1 MSRLKPSQ
9 VRLLFA
15 STCVNERLC
24 RKAAKILRED
34 DFGYEYTIYRFVL
47 DVLLEYFD
55 QHKRLP
61 LPGVLR
67 SNMLADLLG
76 SEASTDAD
84 EQELGEL
91 YSLVLVLKDEDQ
103 SFVFS
108 AVSDFMN
115 QFKEHCLRQ
124 KFRDKAEAGDLGE
137 VLRESQLELR
147 QALVSDTDKFANP
160 LGEAFDNRQ
169 PGQFMPIGNPLFD
182 MFAGGTGPATGDVIG
197 HAAPSGGGKSTLSS
211 QVALAATMLEM
222 ARAKVDKR
230 RPGVTYIINY
240 EQVLDP
246 MTHIL
251 ANGAKVPRDT
261 IELYLNS
268 PADTGVLSSGRDYKK
283 YELKWFKRQLSMA
296 DGKKVPYPLAERER
310 IDKLRRQ
317 LADSLYIVD
326 FSGSRQDLAK
336 YGTGFVDGA
345 LEFIEEHQLSMDRP
359 GVTAVFMDY
368 ASAMA
373 RLYLGRAGRRNNQD
387 TEYTLLTDLS
397 LQTKHKIT
405 VPMRC
410 FGLVSQQLAADEGA
424 RAGGTRAEP
433 SKFKG
438 CKAFSENCDFAFVNG
453 KRTDDTEL
461 AIFSQAKV
469 RRGKPQPD
477 LIGKLDGE
485 FSNWQLATGDLTIA
499 GNRIIERTEA
509 MKLAGARNRIARD
522 IG

>member
-15 STCVNERLC
+15 SICVNERLC
-24 RKAAKILRED
+24 RKAAAILRED
-34 DFGYEYTIYRFVL
+34 DFGFEYAIYRFVL

-61 LPGVLR
+61 APGVLR

-76 SEASTDAD
+76 SDAATDED

-91 YSLVLVLKDEDQ
+91 YQLIRTLRHEDQ
-103 SFVFS
+103 NFVFS

-124 KFRDKAEAGDLGE
+124 KFKDQVEDGNLAD
-137 VLRESQLELR
+137 VLRSSQLELR
-147 QALVSDTDKFANP
+147 QAMVTDSDKFANP
-160 LGEAFDNRQ
+160 LGEAFDRRQ
-169 PGQFMPIGNPLFD
+169 PGRFMPIGNPLFD

-197 HAAPSGGGKSTLSS
+197 HAAPTGGGKSTLSS
-211 QVALAATMLEM
+211 QVALATTMLEL
-222 ARAKVDKR
+222 ARAKVEDR
-230 RPGVTYIINY
+230 RPGVTYILNY
-240 EQVLDP
+240 EQLLDP

-251 ANGAKVPRDT
+251 ANGAKVPRET
-261 IELYLNS
+261 IELYANS
-268 PADTGVLSSGRDYKK
+268 PLSDNVFSSGRNYKK
-283 YELKWFKRQLSMA
+283 YELKWFRRQLSMA
-296 DGKKVPYPLAERER
+296 DGKKMPYPLAERER
-310 IDKLRRQ
+310 VNKLRKQ
-317 LADSLYIVD
+317 LMNSLYIVD
-326 FSGSRQDLAK
+326 FSGSRQDLIK
-336 YGTGFVDGA
+336 YGTGFVEGA
-345 LEFIEEHQLSMDRP
+345 LEFIEEHQLSCERP

-368 ASAMA
+368 ASAMS
-373 RLYLGRAGRRNNQD
+373 RLYLGRPGKRNNQD
-387 TEYTLLTDLS
+387 TEYSLLTDLS

-410 FGLVSQQLAADEGA
+410 FAMLSQQLASDEGA

-438 CKAFSENCDFAFVNG
+438 CKAFSENCDFAYVNG
-453 KRTDDTEL
+453 TRTKDTEL

-477 LIGKLDGE
+477 LIGKLDGK
-485 FSNWQLATGDLTIA
+485 FSNWQVASGDLTIA
-499 GNRIIERTEA
+499 GNRIMERTEA
-509 MKLAGARNRIARD
+509 MKLSGARNRIARD

>member
-1 MSRLKPSQ
+1 MNNLKPSQ

-24 RKAAKILRED
+24 RKASKILRED
-34 DFGYEYTIYRFVL
+34 DFGYEYAIYRFVL

-55 QHKRLP
+55 LHKRIP
-61 LPGVLR
+61 PPGVLR
-67 SNMLADLLG
+67 SNLLADLLG
-76 SEASTDAD
+76 SEAATEAD

-91 YSLVLVLKDEDQ
+91 YQLILVLQNEDPG
-103 SFVFS
+103 FVFS

-160 LGEAFDNRQ
+160 LGESFDNRK
-169 PGQFMPIGNPLFD
+169 PGKFMPIGNPLFD
-182 MFAGGTGPATGDVIG
+182 MFTGGTGPATGDVVG

-211 QVALAATMLEM
+211 QVALATTMLEL
-222 ARAKVDKR
+222 AKAKVENR

-246 MTHIL
+246 MTHVL
-251 ANGAKVPRDT
+251 ANGAKVPRET

-268 PADTGVLSSGRDYKK
+268 PAGTSVLSTGRNYKK
-283 YELKWFKRQLSMA
+283 YELKWFKRQLALA
-296 DGKKVPYPLAERER
+296 DGKKFPYPLAERER
-310 IDKLRRQ
+310 IDKLRKQ

-359 GVTAVFMDY
+359 GVTAVHMDY

-373 RLYLGRAGRRNNQD
+373 RLYLGRPGRRNNQD
-387 TEYTLLTDLS
+387 TEYSLLIDLS
-397 LQTKHKIT
+397 LQVKHKIT
-405 VPMRC
+405 VPLRC
-410 FGLVSQQLAADEGA
+410 YSLLSQQLAADEGA

-438 CKAFSENCDFAFVNG
+438 CKAFGENCDFAYVNG
-453 KRTDDTEL
+453 KRTEDTNL
-461 AIFSQAKV
+461 AIFSQSKI
-469 RRGKPQPD
+469 RRGLPQAD
-477 LIGKLDGE
+477 IIGKLDGK
-485 FSNWQLATGDLTIA
+485 FSNWQPATGDLTIA
-499 GNRIIERTEA
+499 GNRIVERTEA